1 VLSHIDVLLY
11 DTFGRERIDETLE
24 KVLAESD
31 AKVVLYTWSLQPELI
46 AEGTAL
52 GIKGFLS
59 KTLDAVELVEAI
71 EKVHFGLIVVDPP
84 LPDEAPIV
92 RGAWP
97 GREHGLTPASPKCSR
112 SSPKGCRT
120 SKSPTELSSA
130 STPSRATSGRH
141 TARSVSAAAVRPLCG
156 RSIMVWLPTRPHHSR
171 SRSPA
176 LTVHGRPPG
185 GWSEAP
191 PINFLTRSRG
201 RHKAHRSQRPAVTH
215 QVGGRALLSVDNR
228 EEAMPAPTWEL
239 TGHRSSEGIHE
250 ESTGRDR
257 DRCSGPVCR
266 TGRDRRPTS
275 VDRWAWGL
283 PWCVSSEVTG
293 GW

>member
-97 GREHGLTPASPKCSR
+97 GREHGLTPRESEVFTLIAQGLSNLEIADRAFISINSVKSYIRSAYRKVGVSSR
-112 SSPKGCRT
+112 SQAVVWAFDHGLAPDPART
-120 SKSPTELSSA
+120 IRDPD
-130 STPSRATSGRH
+130 
-141 TARSVSAAAVRPLCG
+141 
-156 RSIMVWLPTRPHHSR
+156 
-171 SRSPA
+171 
-176 LTVHGRPPG
+176 PP
-185 GWSEAP
+185 P
-191 PINFLTRSRG
+191 
-201 RHKAHRSQRPAVTH
+201 
-215 QVGGRALLSVDNR
+215 
-228 EEAMPAPTWEL
+228 
-239 TGHRSSEGIHE
+239 
-250 ESTGRDR
+250 
-257 DRCSGPVCR
+257 
-266 TGRDRRPTS
+266 
-275 VDRWAWGL
+275 
-283 PWCVSSEVTG
+283 
-293 GW
+293 